1 MEFKEYTLS
10 ELAKGNKGSYGI
22 GASAVDYDKELYTYL
37 RITDIN
43 EDGTLNYANLKSVN
57 DENADKY
64 ILEKGDIVFART
76 GNSTGKSYYYDG
88 EISNLVYA
96 GFLIKFSLDDKKVN
110 PKFVK
115 YYTIT
120 TEYKNWVKE
129 IQTGSTR
136 GNINEKMY
144 GNMRMKLPPR
154 DYQDKMVTILEN
166 VDKKI
171 RLNNQINDNLYK
183 VLNMIFQEYF
193 CNKQDD
199 ENFEKVQIKDF
210 ISIRGGLAYKASLL
224 SDNVDDNILV
234 SMGNVELN
242 TIFNFNNLKH
252 YSENVENRYVG
263 KIGDLFICTRDVT
276 QKRNQLGCPGIIPKI
291 FKGKNVIIG
300 TNLYIVD
307 ILNNKKNIKYFLFL
321 LMNSNEYRERIVGS
335 AKGTAVLMIAR
346 DDILKFEFCYPKEEK
361 IIDDF
366 NNKVTPI
373 FEKIESVIVENDRLS
388 NLRDTLLPKLM
399 NGEIDLDKIKI

>member
-335 AKGTAVLMIAR
+335 AKGTAVLMIAK

>member
-321 LMNSNEYRERIVGS
+321 LMNSNEYGERIVGS
-335 AKGTAVLMIAR
+335 AKGTAVLMIAK